1 MFGDVIVP
9 LDGGAEA
16 ARALGPA
23 RKIAEYLESPLRI
36 VAYHELGS
44 DGVDLE
50 QQVLS
55 NLTSLDGADFTL
67 SVEAIEGSVAAA
79 LGLELE
85 AHPSALVVMSTHGRG
100 RSAAFIGSVA
110 NDLLH
115 VATGPV
121 LLVGP
126 KANLNVFRLE
136 GPMIVAVEE
145 SEHAVS
151 VLPIAESFS
160 IVFGYTP
167 EVVEVLTPEELED
180 LQGAQVAGL
189 SGDFPLESAG
199 VQRAAA
205 AVKQAI
211 GRDVNYEIL
220 HDKNPAKALAE
231 YAKFRNAP
239 LIAMATHAPAGM
251 SRLSH
256 GSVTADTVAD
266 APCPVLA
273 VRPPDFIEG

>member
-9 LDGGAEA
+9 LDGGQEA

-23 RKIAEYLESPLRI
+23 RKIAEFLESPLRI
-36 VAYHELGS
+36 VAYHEAGS
-44 DGVDLE
+44 DGVDLR
-50 QQVLS
+50 QQVED
-55 NLTSLDGADFTL
+55 NLKSLGDAEYTV
-67 SVEAIEGSVAAA
+67 SVEGIYGSVADS
-79 LGLELE
+79 LGEQLEE
-85 AHPSALVVMSTHGRG
+85 HPSALVVMSTHGRG
-100 RSAAFIGSVA
+100 RSAAFMGSVA

-126 KANLNVFRLE
+126 NANLNVFRLD

-145 SEHAVS
+145 SDHAVS

-160 IVFGYTP
+160 IVFGYSP
-167 EVVEVLTPEELED
+167 EVVEVLTPD
-180 LQGAQVAGL
+180 QMDQIATVRSGGIG
-189 SGDFPLESAG
+189 GDFPLESVG

-211 GRDVNYEIL
+211 GRDVTFEVL
-220 HDKNPAKALAE
+220 HDKNPSKAIVD
-231 YAKFRNAP
+231 YAKLRNAP
-239 LIAMATHAPAGM
+239 MIAMATHAPSGM
-251 SRLSH
+251 SRLTH
-256 GSVTADTVAD
+256 GSVTANTVAE

-273 VRPPDFIEG
+273 IRPPDFVED